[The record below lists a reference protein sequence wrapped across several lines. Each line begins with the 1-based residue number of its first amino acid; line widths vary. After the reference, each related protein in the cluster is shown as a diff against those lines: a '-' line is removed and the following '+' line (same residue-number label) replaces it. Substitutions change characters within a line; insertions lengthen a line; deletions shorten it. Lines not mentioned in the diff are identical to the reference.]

1 MIQPDKSYFLSGT
14 ALRELR
20 KATAALD
27 AAMAAAM
34 ELCPRDPLV
43 KDLSEATVRARNAR
57 CRAELFYREAQESIA
72 SHYPEALEDPE

>member
-1 MIQPDKSYFLSGT
+1 MKDRAYWLSAA

-27 AAMAAAM
+27 AAMASAM

-57 CRAELFYREAQESIA
+57 CRAQLFYREAKEAIA
-72 SHYPEALEDPE
+72 SHYPEAPEDLE